1 MHVSNVTCAQVYN
14 CIAYMDSIE
23 DFKSYK
29 VGKDVIDA
37 AKQKQVE
44 KLTFNVPPVKPLN
57 EDYNPEELDI
67 LALWCTLVKVLFAVG
82 VLDILPEIIALISKS
97 KKFPKTPTSRSIL
110 DVKKFQLASFY
121 YD

>member
-29 VGKDVIDA
+29 IGKDVIEA
-37 AKQKQVE
+37 AKQKQTE
-44 KLTFNVPPVKPLN
+44 KLTFNAPPVKPVT

-82 VLDILPEIIALISKS
+82 VLDILPDLIALISKF
-97 KKFPKTPTSRSIL
+97 KKSSRNPHPDIFHPWTFIS
-110 DVKKFQLASFY
+110 V
-121 YD
+121 